1 MARFNYGGQAVMEGV
16 MMRGERE
23 WAVCVRSP
31 SGQLVMHQEP
41 LKGPVYR
48 SRVLRLPFL
57 RGLTMLWDSLVLG
70 IRALMWSAD
79 VALAEE
85 EDAPSFAGPVGWAT
99 VAASLALGVGLFFL
113 LPMFLVSLLD
123 RFIAS
128 DLLSNLAEGGVRLGI
143 FVLYLWAVGQMPDIR
158 RVFAYHGAEHKAVNA
173 YEHGAPLVPEQVA
186 KYPRAHTRCGT
197 GFLLIVLV
205 IFVIVSTLIGRPPIL
220 LRLAS
225 RIVLI
230 PVVAGISYELIK
242 LASRYYERSA
252 LVRWV
257 MAPGL
262 ALQQLTTREPD
273 AGMLEVSIAALEA
286 VLQSEGLAT
295 VQAGAA
301 DLPTAGD
308 RPSPAAAG
316 AVPSK

>member
-16 MMRGERE
+16 MMRGEHE
-23 WAVCVRSP
+23 WAVCVRNP
-31 SGQLVMHQEP
+31 AGQIVTHHEP
-41 LKGPVYR
+41 LKGLVYR
-48 SRVLRLPFL
+48 SRALRLPFL
-57 RGLTMLWDSLVLG
+57 RGLTMLWDALGLG

-79 VALAEE
+79 IALGEE
-85 EDAPSFAGPVGWAT
+85 EESPSFAGPMGWAT

-128 DLLSNLAEGGVRLGI
+128 ALLSNLAEGVVRLSI

-158 RVFAYHGAEHKAVNA
+158 RVFAYHGAEHKAINA
-173 YEHGAPLVPEQVA
+173 YEHGAPLEPEEVA

-205 IFVIVSTLIGRPPIL
+205 TFVIITTLIGRPPFW

-230 PVVAGISYELIK
+230 PLVAGVSYEFVK
-242 LASRYYERSA
+242 LAARYYERSA
-252 LVRWV
+252 IVRALI
-257 MAPGL
+257 APGL
-262 ALQQLTTREPD
+262 ALQRLTTREPD
-273 AGMLEVSIAALEA
+273 ESMLEVSIAALQE

-295 VQAGAA
+295 QEAA
-301 DLPTAGD
+301 AAVPAPDD
-308 RPSPAAAG
+308 RPAAAAAG
-316 AVPSK
+316 AVPAE